1 MRVILEEKTLNEIQ
15 SILNQFPISHLP
27 QVQKIIEIMNGAV
40 EKKEEVCPNQ

>member
-40 EKKEEVCPNQ
+40 EKIEDVND

>member
-1 MRVILEEKTLNEIQ
+1 MRVILEEKPLNEIQ

-40 EKKEEVCPNQ
+40 EKEDVND